1 MYIDRC
7 AWIQIPIKTNLL
19 NHDLLIHY
27 RDSLPD
33 LIKLGNENRQLSKD
47 NNALLNK
54 LSISENRNRE
64 LEKALQ
70 ILEEKYKS
78 ENDNLKSE
86 NDNLKSE
93 IKKLNKRIQIIKSVN
108 SKDLKE
114 SKTKNSENSD
124 YLFKKNTKIQK
135 SKSMGYQL
143 FHEDSDDRNEDEIL
157 TDKQKINKN
166 QQKIIKSPSSILLPP
181 SSQQKK
187 KIPSNP
193 ESPKPETQISNHNEK
208 SQSSDDEFLNNFLDT
223 AIPFENEK
231 KDQTKKV
238 SLLPTPQ
245 MLPELLEDV
254 KKSELHEIHL
264 IVTRILATSFPSMT
278 AMKEYYVNILNSY
291 ALTLRKI
298 PLSSPDI
305 HQIATFFVTFANRVS
320 PSALENFKKTLT
332 NHKELLSLIEALETT
347 PLFDE

>member
-1 MYIDRC
+1 M
-7 AWIQIPIKTNLL
+7 
-19 NHDLLIHY
+19 
-27 RDSLPD
+27 PD

-108 SKDLKE
+108 SNDLKE
-114 SKTKNSENSD
+114 SKTKNSENAD
-124 YLFKKNTKIQK
+124 DLFKKNTKIQK
-135 SKSMGYQL
+135 SKSTGYQL
-143 FHEDSDDRNEDEIL
+143 FNEDSDDRNEDEIL
-157 TDKQKINKN
+157 TDKQKINKK

-181 SSQQKK
+181 SSQPKQK
-187 KIPSNP
+187 IISNP
-193 ESPKPETQISNHNEK
+193 ESPKPETQTSNHNE
-208 SQSSDDEFLNNFLDT
+208 SSDDEFLNNFLDT

-305 HQIATFFVTFANRVS
+305 HQIATFFVSFANRVS
-320 PSALENFKKTLT
+320 PSALENFKKTST